1 MVIRWECNQCGWT
14 VWSASREKTVHESKS
29 HLVDHC
35 RERIV
40 QTDSWILWNCPYC
53 EQKVHA
59 RDFSQACE
67 ECAEHLFS
75 HSQSSMESGVHVAEE
90 IDGTGSVL
98 VLSALGSTGANNARK
113 HFLSPA
119 DVVVFVT
126 ARPTPRLRFVR
137 DELGEL
143 PSDTVVIT
151 SQGPSIDDLSG
162 VDPSSLTVEVIGSG
176 EMSDLSALGVT
187 ISRAIDGS
195 VPAGGKISFEF
206 DILPDLITTFSL
218 QRVFQFL
225 HILTARVKK
234 EDALSHFYLDPG
246 NHSQSSIN
254 ILRQIFDL
262 CLTVKKDVFVS
273 EPQAGRDE

>member
-35 RERIV
+35 REQIV

-53 EQKVHA
+53 EQKAHG
-59 RDFSQACE
+59 RDLSQACE

-98 VLSALGSTGANNARK
+98 VLSGPESTGATNARK

-119 DVVVFVT
+119 DVMVFVT
-126 ARPTPRLRFVR
+126 ARPTRRLQFVR

-143 PSDTVVIT
+143 LSNTVVVT
-151 SQGPSIDDLSG
+151 SQGQPVEDLSG

-176 EMSDLSALGVT
+176 EMSDLSAFGVT
-187 ISRAIDGS
+187 ISRVIDGS
-195 VPAGGKISFEF
+195 VPAGAWISFEF
-206 DILPDLITTFSL
+206 DILPDLLSTFSL
-218 QRVFQFL
+218 QQVFQFL
-225 HILTARVKK
+225 HILTASLER
-234 EDALSHFYLDPG
+234 EDALLHVYIDPG
-246 NHSQSSIN
+246 NHSQSNIN
-254 ILRQIFDL
+254 ILTQIFDL
-262 CLTVKKDVFVS
+262 CLTAEKDVFVS
-273 EPQAGRDE
+273 GSEAGH